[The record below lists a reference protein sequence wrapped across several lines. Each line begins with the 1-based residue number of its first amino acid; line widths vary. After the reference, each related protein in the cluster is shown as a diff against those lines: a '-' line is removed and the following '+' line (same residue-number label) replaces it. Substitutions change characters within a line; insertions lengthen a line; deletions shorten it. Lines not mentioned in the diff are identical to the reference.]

1 MNEKLD
7 KIYEEADRDG
17 KLVAVVKYPYRKPEV
32 IAIDKDYKNIQEI
45 VGGTF
50 DVADLP
56 DIEDVFG
63 FCNDEG
69 LLIGLEPNFYRPAW
83 KDGIVGPTV
92 FFGAGDDG
100 ESVSLSR
107 EQVKKVTD
115 YLTAHSVRD
124 KAEFYANIKTDFLY
138 YKPKSVAEM

>member
-17 KLVAVVKYPYRKPEV
+17 KLVAVVKYPYEKPETV
-32 IAIDKDYKNIQEI
+32 AITKGLETLQGI
-45 VGGTF
+45 VGGYITA
-50 DVADLP
+50 ADLP
-56 DIEDVFG
+56 DMDDVYG

-69 LLIGLEPNFYRPAW
+69 LLIGLEPNFYRPVW
-83 KDGIVGPTV
+83 KDGIVGPAV
-92 FFGAGDDG
+92 FLGAGDEG

-115 YLTAHSVRD
+115 YLNAHSVRN
-124 KAEFYANIKTDFLY
+124 KSEFYVNIKTDFLY
-138 YKPKSVAEM
+138 YKPKTVAEM